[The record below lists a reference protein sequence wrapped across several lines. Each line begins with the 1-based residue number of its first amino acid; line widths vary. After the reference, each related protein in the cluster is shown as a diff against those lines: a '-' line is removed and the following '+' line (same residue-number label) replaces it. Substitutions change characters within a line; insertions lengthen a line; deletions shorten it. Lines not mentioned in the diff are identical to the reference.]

1 MLAQRIALSAA
12 SAALAAV
19 LLTACTWNDG
29 VAGPTAGPAAVVDFG
44 LLDVNPTSPRADQI
58 PPSQRP
64 VEYQCIP
71 TVGDFVSPQLETVVE
86 SHFMTRGFGFATST
100 PAGLIPGGSGVP

>member
-44 LLDVNPTSPRADQI
+44 LLDVNPSSPRADQI
-58 PPSQRP
+58 
-64 VEYQCIP
+64 
-71 TVGDFVSPQLETVVE
+71 VSPRDYLGSV
-86 SHFMTRGFGFATST
+86 SAWYFGHST
-100 PAGLIPGGSGVP
+100 